1 MWQNRELQIMR
12 KLDHQNIV
20 KLRFFFYSSG
30 DKVFIT
36 IVWLFELH
44 ELISVVY
51 SLVLH
56 TVYSVY
62 SQSNAFQS
70 VVFKIHKRTLQLI
83 CTYFLWR
90 NY

>member
-51 SLVLH
+51 CLVLH

-62 SQSNAFQS
+62 SQSNVFQS
-70 VVFKIHKRTLQLI
+70 VVFKIYKRTLQLI
-83 CTYFLWR
+83 CSCFLWR